1 MFCYFFLESNC
12 QIKLGVY
19 KPHPR
24 KAALECTIFKTAS
37 LSFLTII
44 INSTVLFYSKWVIF
58 YIIINFSAICTLS
71 SYLSFFPLRPFL
83 CHSPPLLLL
92 SLTAAIQESDKVQ
105 VHTHTHTPDVEVRW
119 KALMHELETSLTSFL
134 KNNMSS
140 FKFQVLRVNKFTS

>member
-1 MFCYFFLESNC
+1 MLICLEVLPKFDLWLTHLSAGGRHFHFFVLLFFFLESNC

-19 KPHPR
+19 KPHLQ
-24 KAALECTIFKTAS
+24 KAALELGKWQGCTMFKTAS

-44 INSTVLFYSKWVIF
+44 INSKMVFYSKWIIF

-105 VHTHTHTPDVEVRW
+105 VHTHTHARCG
-119 KALMHELETSLTSFL
+119 S
-134 KNNMSS
+134 
-140 FKFQVLRVNKFTS
+140 